1 MSRMTSAI
9 LFQLSTGESKMRVL
23 QDSNT
28 PLQSTD
34 HEGFACNLT
43 DLWINPLY
51 PHLALMV
58 WTLAVAVEMAGWKLN
73 VHVQLDMLVPLT
85 MKPVVFWQTLVIWTR
100 SIVTTPRFKVSSW
113 LGQLFCDFF
122 IWTPTGYKLEWIHPD
137 VHFWK
142 KLEKQLTSF
151 LVGNVLP

>member
-51 PHLALMV
+51 PHLGV
-58 WTLAVAVEMAGWKLN
+58 SPDGVNTCSCCGDGWLEIKCPCSARHASSLN
-73 VHVQLDMLVPLT
+73 NETCCFLT
-85 MKPVVFWQTLVIWTR
+85 
-100 SIVTTPRFKVSSW
+100 
-113 LGQLFCDFF
+113 D
-122 IWTPTGYKLEWIHPD
+122 TGYLNQKHRYYTQVQGQFMVRPIILWLFHLDSYWIQTW
-137 VHFWK
+137 VN
-142 KLEKQLTSF
+142 TSWCA
-151 LVGNVLP
+151 LLGETRKTADIISCR